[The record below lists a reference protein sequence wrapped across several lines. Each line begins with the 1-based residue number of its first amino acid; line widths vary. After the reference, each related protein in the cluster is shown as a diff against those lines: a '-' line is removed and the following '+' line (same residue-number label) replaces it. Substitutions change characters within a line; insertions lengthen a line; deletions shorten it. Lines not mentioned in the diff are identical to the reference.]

1 MIWRMWIEKL
11 VDLKH
16 AWLARYQGVEV
27 ADPEALAKVYQE
39 SAILVFWLTA
49 LLHPHPVV
57 TATDALAGLM
67 LLLVRYSRPWL
78 SLKARAWL
86 TLIVIGMGATV
97 SAWVFGGLSSIF
109 MIWYFTIPVPFM
121 VVLGQ
126 RALWLAVGAV
136 CVLVSLTYALQTL
149 DLLPSPPP
157 AGADLR
163 VPLVTMFLMV
173 LSILAIPTTFYVV
186 LQRTMGR
193 QKRRN
198 QELQETEAVLRQQR
212 QQQDEFVA
220 SVSHELRTPMNA
232 IIGFLETMDTQDMP
246 SARNREMFGAMNHSA
261 QHLMTVINDLLDF
274 SQIQTGNL
282 RITPQAM
289 SLHELLHDVTL
300 MFEAPLRERGIPLV
314 LSKAE
319 DLPNWIMGDA
329 DRITQVIINLLGNAA
344 KFTRQGQVTLVAARE
359 APDRVRIEV
368 QDTGCGIAEDQ
379 VAVVFER
386 FSRLTDQTRREY
398 GGTGLG
404 LSISQHLVQLMG
416 GHIGVRSTLNVGSV
430 FWLELPVVEVAPP
443 VRASAPQIMPS
454 PRQLTEAT
462 ILIVDDSLINRVVAK
477 QMLSKDWPQAHIREA
492 SGGQAAVDAVAAGG
506 ITLVL
511 MDVIMPEM
519 DGLEATRR
527 ISALPQPVP
536 VIGLTAD
543 ITRSVHNACLDAGMV
558 RVLTKPYGRAELMA
572 AIQETLLQLH
582 AEAA

>member
-492 SGGQAAVDAVAAGG
+492 GGGQAAVDAVAAGG